1 MIIPEVDMLAVSKN
15 SRVQRAASAGYVLPG
30 LKLVD
35 YGGLDRVDRYYNDC
49 QDYRDYY
56 RDPYNKIHKPERF
69 RHYQGKCGIRLD
81 KSLNDLMLPPVWRVE
96 RKPIVY
102 PIEYGIQMDM
112 DKSYRTLL
120 TGTHSATT
128 HTAFK
133 R

>member
-1 MIIPEVDMLAVSKN
+1 MIIPEVDMLSVSKN
-15 SRVQRAASAGYVLPG
+15 SRVQRRAIVGYVLPG

-35 YGGLDRVDRYYNDC
+35 YGAIDRIDRYYLDC

-56 RDPYNKIHKPERF
+56 RDPHGKMPKPERF
-69 RHYQGKCGIRLD
+69 RQYQGKCGVKLD
-81 KSLNDLMLPPVWRVE
+81 KSFGALMLPPAWHEE

-102 PIEYGIQMDM
+102 PVPYGLQMDM
-112 DKSYRTLL
+112 HKSYRTLL
-120 TGTHSATT
+120 MGTHNCNT

>member
-1 MIIPEVDMLAVSKN
+1 MIIPEVDMLAVSKS
-15 SRVQRAASAGYVLPG
+15 SRVQRAAMAGYVLPG
-30 LKLVD
+30 LKMVD
-35 YGGLDRVDRYYNDC
+35 YGAMDRVDRYYMDC
-49 QDYRDYY
+49 QNYRDYY
-56 RDPYNKIHKPERF
+56 RDPSGKMHKPERF

-120 TGTHSATT
+120 TGTHNATT